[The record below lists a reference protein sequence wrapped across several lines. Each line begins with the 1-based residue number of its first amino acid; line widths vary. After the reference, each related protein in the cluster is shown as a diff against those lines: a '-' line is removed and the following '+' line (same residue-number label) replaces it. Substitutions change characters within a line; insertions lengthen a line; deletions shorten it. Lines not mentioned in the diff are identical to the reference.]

1 MRQSVSN
8 HSFTSYIIGDI
19 HTNIGVAAV
28 LGDLEDSGLITGLT
42 VASDVV
48 FHLATADHLKSA
60 EAILAGVKERAANG
74 LSTIYLHQSGASC
87 LSDARDG
94 VPVDN
99 LNDKVYSDEKP
110 EELDALPESAP
121 HKHIDR
127 AIIKVRNEL
136 GEKAKIFIMMPGI
149 IYGTNSYGR
158 LSIQVG
164 HFTGAGLGNP
174 RRSDPQCLDRGP
186 LAVKLL

>member
-1 MRQSVSN
+1 MTYS
-8 HSFTSYIIGDI
+8 
-19 HTNIGVAAV
+19 GVTAI
-28 LGDLEDSGLITGLT
+28 LGDLEDSALLTKLT

-48 FHLATADHLKSA
+48 FHLATADHLESA
-60 EAILAGVKERAANG
+60 EAILAGVKQRAANG

-94 VPVDN
+94 VPADN

-121 HKHIDR
+121 HKHIDG

-136 GEKAKIFIMMPGI
+136 KTKAKIFIMMPGI
-149 IYGTNSYGR
+149 IYGINSYGR

-164 HFTGAGLGNP
+164 YLTGVGLED
-174 RRSDPQCLDRGP
+174 RSDSDLHYQP
-186 LAVKLL
+186 LRPFARWTTLNMAYIRSTG

>member
-1 MRQSVSN
+1 M
-8 HSFTSYIIGDI
+8 
-19 HTNIGVAAV
+19 
-28 LGDLEDSGLITGLT
+28 ITELAL
-42 VASDVV
+42 ASDVV

-60 EAILAGVKERAANG
+60 EAILTGVNERAANG

-87 LSDARDG
+87 LSDARNG

-99 LNDKVYSDEKP
+99 LNEKVYSDEKP
-110 EELDALPESAP
+110 EELDALPATAP

-127 AIIKVRNEL
+127 AIIKVRDEL
-136 GEKAKIFIMMPGI
+136 KDKAKIFIMMPGI

-164 HFTGAGLGNP
+164 HLEIN
-174 RRSDPQCLDRGP
+174 
-186 LAVKLL
+186 VKVG